1 MQTYKQVYDNYIKNE
16 EQILN
21 KVKSILDADKK
32 IKTNYI
38 DEPKVYNE
46 NIKKRFRYQA
56 QQMERLNN
64 GKFKYR
70 KIL

>member
-21 KVKSILDADKK
+21 RVKSILDADKK